1 MSQWGNDPHQRERG
15 RIKREGYIGLS
26 LKPRLEK
33 GGGEKEGEV
42 AHLRSTRWS
51 KWIIPLLVVSI
62 AFLSAFLISSFRL
75 SILIEIYWNLES
87 IPRSFHGENADV
99 YESFGCHCREN
110 ALCAWL
116 YAGHSIWT
124 LPIIKT
130 FTLRSRIRQWMF
142 ISSVKWYLHA
152 RIRDNVSIDF
162 ELINVVE
169 LTEVERNS
177 LTLNILSEYWFS
189 NRALIN

>member
-1 MSQWGNDPHQRERG
+1 MRERSPSTWTRKDKTG
-15 RIKREGYIGLS
+15 RLYRSLVKTAVRKR
-26 LKPRLEK
+26 
-33 GGGEKEGEV
+33 GGRKRG
-42 AHLRSTRWS
+42 RSCTPSTRWS

-177 LTLNILSEYWFS
+177 STLNILSKYWFS